1 MVVIC
6 YLCTRNQNTKNMKYE
21 ICIDGERYEESTNQV
36 EAQHLYNTLDE
47 TCLSHYYGH
56 KKSLVCDGK
65 EVFNGII
72 QPQK

>member
-1 MVVIC
+1 MFVS
-6 YLCTRNQNTKNMKYE
+6 LHQKSKSKNMKYE
-21 ICIDGERYEESTNQV
+21 ICIDGERYEESENQE

-56 KKSLVCDGK
+56 KKSLACDGK